1 MDLKIVIVIAAVL
14 LVGYTLSRSG
24 GDVKGSDAR
33 ELVAKGALLLDVR
46 TTQEF
51 AGGHLPG
58 AVNIPVQDLDR
69 RLSEVGA
76 KERPV
81 VVYCRSGQRSARAAR
96 MLKGAGYQ
104 AVHDLGSIS
113 RW

>member
-1 MDLKIVIVIAAVL
+1 MDIKIIIIIAAVL
-14 LVGYTLSRSG
+14 LVGYTMSRSG
-24 GDVKGSDAR
+24 GDVKGSEAQ
-33 ELVAKGALLLDVR
+33 EMVKNGALLLDVR

-58 AVNIPVQDLDR
+58 AINIPVQDLDR

-76 KERPV
+76 KDRPI

-96 MLKGAGYQ
+96 MLKGAGHQ
-104 AVHDLGSIS
+104 TVHDLGSIS